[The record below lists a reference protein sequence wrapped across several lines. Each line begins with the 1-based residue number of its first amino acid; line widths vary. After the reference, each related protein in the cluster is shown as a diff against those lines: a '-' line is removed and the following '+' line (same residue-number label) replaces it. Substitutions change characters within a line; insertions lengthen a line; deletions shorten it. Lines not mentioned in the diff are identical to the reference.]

1 MRLLNILCRFGCIYI
16 ELFITYGVRFWFYF
30 FFLQQQQ
37 QQIMINKIIKNP
49 KPPTKPATRA
59 TGKLRGYDNFS

>member
-1 MRLLNILCRFGCIYI
+1 LSLTELDFG
-16 ELFITYGVRFWFYF
+16 VYF

-37 QQIMINKIIKNP
+37 QIMTNKIIKNP

-59 TGKLRGYDNFS
+59 TGKLRGYDNFP